1 MVPVAAAWTAYAAP
15 SRPLRRVGHAAVVV
29 LVCVLMLAPWT
40 YRNYQLQGRII
51 IVSNVGTKFAGP
63 TKEHGVAGAL
73 VVSATRKPLAFARRV
88 GGEFAYFWE
97 LFPHRLMTDDPET
110 RQALHRRNPRL
121 PTTPL
126 APRSLRDVVA
136 ATASGI
142 ELLLAVL
149 GLVVVWRSRRR
160 EAVLLAGMILVF
172 ALGHSLF
179 VGRMRY
185 RITVLP
191 LVFVLAGAGLAT
203 LQAAL
208 AGRLGRSRLDPAT
221 G

>member
-1 MVPVAAAWTAYAAP
+1 M
-15 SRPLRRVGHAAVVV
+15 
-29 LVCVLMLAPWT
+29 
-40 YRNYQLQGRII
+40 
-51 IVSNVGTKFAGP
+51 
-63 TKEHGVAGAL
+63 
-73 VVSATRKPLAFARRV
+73 
-88 GGEFAYFWE
+88 
-97 LFPHRLMTDDPET
+97 
-110 RQALHRRNPRL
+110 
-121 PTTPL
+121 
-126 APRSLRDVVA
+126 A
-136 ATASGI
+136 ATSSGI
-142 ELLLAVL
+142 ELLLAGL
-149 GLVVVWRSRRR
+149 GLVVVWRARRR

-172 ALGHSLF
+172 ALGHALF